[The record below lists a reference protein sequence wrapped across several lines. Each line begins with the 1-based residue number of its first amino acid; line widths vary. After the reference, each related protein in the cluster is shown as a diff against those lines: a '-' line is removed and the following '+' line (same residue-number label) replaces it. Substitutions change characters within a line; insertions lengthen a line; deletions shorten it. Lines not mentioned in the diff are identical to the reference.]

1 MKTRTTML
9 AVLLLG
15 LAACNT
21 RTNGES
27 AVTETEN
34 PGETKIAT
42 FAGGCFWCTEAVFA
56 RVDGV
61 VEVSSGYTG
70 GQVENPTYEDICTG
84 TTGHA
89 EAIRIVYDP
98 AKVSYT
104 DLLQIHFQTHDPTT
118 LNRQG
123 ADVGTQYRSAVYFH
137 DEEQKAT
144 AQKVKQTL
152 DESGIF
158 GAPIVTE
165 ITAAETFWPAETYH
179 QDYYAN
185 NAGAGYCVMVIRPK
199 LEKLEKLF
207 REKLRE
213 E

>member
-70 GQVENPTYEDICTG
+70 GRVENPTYEDICTG

-104 DLLQIHFQTHDPTT
+104 
-118 LNRQG
+118 
-123 ADVGTQYRSAVYFH
+123 
-137 DEEQKAT
+137 
-144 AQKVKQTL
+144 
-152 DESGIF
+152 
-158 GAPIVTE
+158 
-165 ITAAETFWPAETYH
+165 
-179 QDYYAN
+179 
-185 NAGAGYCVMVIRPK
+185 
-199 LEKLEKLF
+199 
-207 REKLRE
+207 
-213 E
+213 